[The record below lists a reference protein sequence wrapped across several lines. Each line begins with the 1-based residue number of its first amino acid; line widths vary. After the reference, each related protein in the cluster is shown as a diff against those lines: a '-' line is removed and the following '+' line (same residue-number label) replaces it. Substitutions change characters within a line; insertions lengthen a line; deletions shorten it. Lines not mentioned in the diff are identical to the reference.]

1 MSDPLKGK
9 RAQIRAGELDH
20 LNWPDDGNGCPV
32 EVGEVFA
39 LRNCHIEITSVKR
52 VQKGK
57 GESSEWV
64 WLAFFDT
71 YHTERPY
78 LLSSRGYT
86 TSPHQALKAQDD
98 EHRFASQEVDGQP
111 PEPEGV
117 PPHEIGTYTGDR
129 DARHRYLLAIAEA
142 RAAHEA
148 LPLEQRLASVVRAAD
163 EQHIDIS
170 KDAQVIKQRL
180 SAMERKVFDK
190 EAA

>member
-9 RAQIRAGELDH
+9 REQIRAGELDH

-32 EVGEVFA
+32 QVGEVFA

-98 EHRFASQEVDGQP
+98 RHRFASQDVAGQP
-111 PEPEGV
+111 PEPEAI
-117 PPHEIGTYTGDR
+117 PPHEI
-129 DARHRYLLAIAEA
+129 A
-142 RAAHEA
+142 A
-148 LPLEQRLASVVRAAD
+148 LPSTVAAKARFAALKQQEDQQRRMRQLSDKMRALQKRAEIHGAD
-163 EQHIDIS
+163 LTAEIDE
-170 KDAQVIKQRL
+170 VERL
-180 SAMERKVFDK
+180 LLDVERRLP
-190 EAA
+190 AAA